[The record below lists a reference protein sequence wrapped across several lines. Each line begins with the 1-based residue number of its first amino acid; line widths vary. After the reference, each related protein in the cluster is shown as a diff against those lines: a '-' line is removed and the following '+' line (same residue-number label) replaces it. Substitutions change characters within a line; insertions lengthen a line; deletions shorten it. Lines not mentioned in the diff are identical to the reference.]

1 MKTRHNKKRNTAFVY
16 EALIV
21 EATMS
26 IIKKQ
31 EERQNTVLSIIKKH
45 FKAGTDL
52 RKDLECYRSLY
63 ENQNIDTDT
72 SKRII
77 RESRLQRNF
86 IDGQRLFE
94 QQTSLIHD
102 INKQLSSTV
111 FNNFV
116 PNYKTLATIA
126 QIFSDKTSPKNQI
139 ILENTIINNMSKKIK
154 MINDSPTDKLV
165 YKAFVEKFNTKY
177 NTHLLEE
184 QKELLMHYVSS
195 FTDNALALKVFLNEE
210 ISRLKIQ
217 LKKANNIA
225 EIKSDAEMLKKTNQ
239 IVEKL
244 ETFSTEDVGDDLL
257 FTIMKT
263 QLLVKEI
270 YSDGN
275 SN

>member
-26 IIKKQ
+26 ILKKQ
-31 EERQNTVLSIIKKH
+31 EDRQNTVLNIIKKH
-45 FKAGTDL
+45 FKTGTDL
-52 RKDLECYRSLY
+52 RKDLECYQSLY
-63 ENQNIDTDT
+63 ENQNIDIDT
-72 SKRII
+72 GKRIL

-86 IDGQRLFE
+86 INSKCLFE
-94 QQTSLIHD
+94 QQTNLIHD
-102 INKQLSSTV
+102 INKHLSSSV

-139 ILENTIINNMSKKIK
+139 ILENTIIKSMSQKIQTA
-154 MINDSPTDKLV
+154 NESPSDKLV
-165 YKAFVEKFNTKY
+165 YKAFVEKFNSKY
-177 NTHLLEE
+177 KSHLLEE

-195 FTDNALALKVFLNEE
+195 FTDNALELKIFLNEE
-210 ISRLKIQ
+210 IARLKTQ
-217 LKKANNIA
+217 LKNAKNIA
-225 EIKSDAEMLKKTNQ
+225 EIKADTDMSNKTNQ

-244 ETFSTEDVGDDLL
+244 EKFSTEDISDDLL

-270 YSDGN
+270 YSNGN